1 MVPEQA
7 SALQALTAIGG
18 AEARRV
24 VTQLVTDRIVQGPTL
39 ATALSA
45 AAALGAPLPPS
56 RLAELLR
63 DAAPSIR
70 AGACRCVRLAA
81 PQLAPLT
88 ELLDD
93 LHPHVA
99 TAAAIA
105 LGRIGR
111 PEARPRLI
119 ALLRTQPSAEVIEAL
134 TPIADEEVI
143 VAFGRAAR
151 AMPDLTR
158 PVLEALDQLDDPRAA
173 WLHQHCK
180 RTRRR

>member
-1 MVPEQA
+1 M
-7 SALQALTAIGG
+7 AI
-18 AEARRV
+18 
-24 VTQLVTDRIVQGPTL
+24 
-39 ATALSA
+39 
-45 AAALGAPLPPS
+45 
-56 RLAELLR
+56 
-63 DAAPSIR
+63 
-70 AGACRCVRLAA
+70 
-81 PQLAPLT
+81 PQLGPLF

-93 LHPHVA
+93 LHHQVA

-151 AMPDLTR
+151 AMPDLTG
-158 PVLEALDQLDDPRAA
+158 PVVEALDQLDDPRAA
-173 WLHQHCK
+173 VVASALRDDAPHINPL
-180 RTRRR
+180 